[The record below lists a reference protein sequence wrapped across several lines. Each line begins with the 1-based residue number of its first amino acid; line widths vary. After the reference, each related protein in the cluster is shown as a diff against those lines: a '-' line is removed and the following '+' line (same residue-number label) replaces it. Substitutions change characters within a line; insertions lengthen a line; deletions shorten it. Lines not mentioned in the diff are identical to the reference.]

1 MKQLKG
7 HYDFDSSNTLRNS
20 VHPQSIPK
28 ADRFK
33 LEKKGGYFVELRD
46 PSETLT
52 SMTTSQFVS
61 MAKTSPKNGRNDS
74 KERLNS

>member
-28 ADRFK
+28 AERFV
-33 LEKKGGYFVELRD
+33 LEKKGGFFVEFRD

-52 SMTTSQFVS
+52 SMTAT
-61 MAKTSPKNGRNDS
+61 
-74 KERLNS
+74 